1 MKQKSWARLD
11 VYEYDLDYDIDKD
24 AWKISIGMQS
34 NEDVDIADI
43 ATMVTAND
51 NYIYIDGKYMVV
63 DDMTTVYGNNDPVYL
78 IILATELTQGEIK

>member
-11 VYEYDLDYDIDKD
+11 VYEYDLDYDVDKD
-24 AWKISIGMQS
+24 SWEISIGMQS

-51 NYIYIDGKYMVV
+51 NHIYIDGKYMVV
-63 DDMTTVYGNNDPVYL
+63 DDMTTIYGKNDFVYL